1 MNKIFLLLL
10 AFSVVLV
17 GVGFAFA
24 SASEVNAN
32 YKDLPNENHSS
43 TYDIMAFSHNGMF
56 IF

>member
-24 SASEVNAN
+24 LQV
-32 YKDLPNENHSS
+32 
-43 TYDIMAFSHNGMF
+43 G
-56 IF
+56 